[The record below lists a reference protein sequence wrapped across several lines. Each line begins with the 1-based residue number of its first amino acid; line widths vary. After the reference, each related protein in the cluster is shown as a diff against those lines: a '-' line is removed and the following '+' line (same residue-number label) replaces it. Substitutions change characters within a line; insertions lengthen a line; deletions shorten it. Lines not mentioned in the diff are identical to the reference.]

1 MSPQSIYSKFKNSTI
16 LFFFIG
22 SIFLTFQNCTDKKYS
37 APKDALFTKLSQKEC
52 GISFNNSIQDDST
65 FNEFT
70 YRNFYNGAGVAIGD
84 INNDG
89 LPDVFMVA
97 NQGENKLF
105 LNKGKFIF
113 EDITAKSKIV
123 KNHKWSTGVTM
134 ADVNGDGF
142 LDIYI
147 CTAGIAVGDS
157 RKNELY
163 INDGKMHF
171 TEMALQFNLQDSGA
185 FHTQASFF
193 DYDLD
198 GDLDVFL
205 LNNNCLLPTDNFPN
219 GQVRNYRDPVH
230 GDKLLRND
238 NGVFTDITGFAG
250 IFGSSIGFGLGV
262 SVGDI
267 NNDNWPDIY
276 ISNDFFEKD
285 YLYLN
290 QANGKFKEVSDT
302 YISHM
307 SLSSMGADM
316 ADINNDG
323 LVDIFTTDMLP
334 QDEKRLKLNIRFE
347 DYDIYNQKVKQ
358 GLHHQLMGNMLHL
371 NNGDNTFSEIA
382 QFAQVDATDWSWG
395 ALIFD
400 LNNDGWKDIVVCNG
414 MYLDVNNQDYID
426 FVANDVNKKLFD
438 KSKAAANYEQLK
450 SILVSEPL
458 ANYAFVNNKN
468 LTFKNQSEQLGLG
481 EPSFSNG
488 GAYAD
493 LDNDGDL
500 DLIINN
506 LNSESFIYRNNTTEK
521 SKKNYLAI
529 KLNGIG
535 KNRFG
540 IGASVTLYQKDKKQV
555 AQNFPSRGFQSSID
569 PTLHFGLEY
578 DDIIDSIRVQWPN
591 GNTQV
596 VKNLRA
602 NISLTLNQA
611 DAIKKDKV
619 EVNSPPPIFE
629 DVTNRIITGNIK
641 HIENAYN
648 DFDREK
654 LMPHLLSTNGPR
666 LAVGDLNGDGLED
679 LVMGAAKNDTTKIFL
694 QQINGSFKQM
704 NFQPAF
710 ALDAGF
716 EDAGIAL
723 FDADKDGDNDLMIGS
738 GGNMKI
744 EGDPQLQQRLYT
756 NTGKG
761 VFVRNKLAMPDI
773 KVNASCV
780 VQFDYD
786 SDGDIDVFIGGRSVP
801 GQYGAIPKSYLL
813 QNNAGSF
820 TDITSAVA
828 PSLKNIGM
836 VTDALWQDIDQ
847 DNLKDLIIVGEWMPI
862 TIFKN
867 TGKKLQLSNLNDQF
881 KKTNGWW
888 NCIKAADIDNDG
900 DLDFVAGNL
909 GLNTKFKA
917 DSLHPAKL
925 YINDFDKNGTRE
937 GIMAYYKPD
946 GKLYPYYMKTDIML
960 QLPYLKKKFLKY
972 EDYADKTIEQIFSNE
987 QLSNAELREAY
998 QFQTSIILNNGKNN
1012 FSIIPLPARAQLAPT
1027 FGILLQPNSFKSTNI
1042 FLVGNEFG
1050 IKPES
1055 GRYDANFGTLLKA
1068 NKKGDFE
1075 FIPTSKSGITYTG
1088 QARDISI
1095 ITDAHKKTLI
1105 VLSISGEPLKIY
1117 KER

>member
-1 MSPQSIYSKFKNSTI
+1 MNPEYKKKKFEIINLTFFSIV
-16 LFFFIG
+16 FFFVVLQG
-22 SIFLTFQNCTDKKYS
+22 CAEKKYS
-37 APKDALFTKLSQKEC
+37 APTDALFTKLSPEEC
-52 GISFNNSIQDDST
+52 GISFNNNIKDDSA

-89 LPDVFMVA
+89 LPDVFMIA

-105 LNKGKFIF
+105 LNKGKFTF
-113 EDITAKSKIV
+113 EDITAKSQILKH
-123 KNHKWSTGVTM
+123 HKWSTGVTM

-147 CTAGIAVGDS
+147 CTAGIAAGDT

-171 TEMALQFNLQDSGA
+171 KEMALKYNLQDSGA

-193 DYDLD
+193 DYDCD

-219 GQVRNYRDPVH
+219 GQVRIYQDALH

-238 NGVFTDITGFAG
+238 NGFFTNITDSAG

-290 QANGKFKEVSDT
+290 QGNGKFKEVSET

-347 DYDIYNQKVKQ
+347 DYDIYNQKVRQ

-371 NNGDNTFSEIA
+371 NNGDKTFSEIA
-382 QFAQVDATDWSWG
+382 QFAEVDATDWSWG

-426 FVANDVNKKLFD
+426 FVANDVNKNLFD
-438 KSKAAANYEQLK
+438 KTKVSANYEQLK
-450 SILVSEPL
+450 SILVSKPL

-468 LTFKNQSEQLGLG
+468 LTFKNQAESLGLA

-506 LNSESFIYRNNTTEK
+506 LNTESFIYRNNTTEK
-521 SKKNYLAI
+521 SKKYFLSI

-535 KNRFG
+535 MNRFG
-540 IGASVTLYQKDKKQV
+540 IGASVMLYQKGRKQV
-555 AQNFPSRGFQSSID
+555 SQNFPSRGFQSSID
-569 PTLHFGLEY
+569 PTLHFGL
-578 DDIIDSIRVQWPN
+578 DNDKIIDSIKVQWPD

-596 VKNLRA
+596 LKKLPVN
-602 NISLTLNQA
+602 NSLTLNQV
-611 DAIKKDKV
+611 DAIKIDKWKYV
-619 EVNSPPPIFE
+619 QELPFFAN
-629 DVTNRIITGNIK
+629 VTNTIISGNIM
-641 HIENAYN
+641 HNENAYN

-654 LMPHLLSTNGPR
+654 LMPHMLSNGGPK
-666 LAVGDLNGDGLED
+666 LAVGDVNGDGLDD
-679 LVMGAAKNDTTKIFL
+679 LIMGAAKNDTTKIFL
-694 QQINGSFKQM
+694 QHLNGSFKRMTLQLS
-704 NFQPAF
+704 F
-710 ALDAGF
+710 AADAAF

-723 FDADKDGDNDLMIGS
+723 FDADGDGDNDLVIGS
-738 GGNMKI
+738 GGNMEI
-744 EGDPQLQQRLYT
+744 EGNQLLQQRLYI
-756 NTGKG
+756 NNGKG
-761 VFVRNKLAMPDI
+761 IFSRNKAAMPDI
-773 KVNASCV
+773 RVNASCV
-780 VQFDYD
+780 VQADYD
-786 SDGDIDVFIGGRSVP
+786 SDGDIDIFIGGRSVP
-801 GQYGAIPKSYLL
+801 GQYGALPNSYLL

-820 TDITSAVA
+820 TDITSSSA
-828 PSLKNIGM
+828 PLVKNVGM
-836 VTDALWQDIDQ
+836 VTDALWQDIDN

-867 TGKKLQLSNLNDQF
+867 TGIKLELSKLNNQF
-881 KKTNGWW
+881 NKSNGWW
-888 NCIKAADIDNDG
+888 NCIKTADIDNDG
-900 DLDFVAGNL
+900 DLDFVVGNL

-925 YINDFDKNGTRE
+925 YVNDFDKNGTRE
-937 GIMAYYKPD
+937 CIMAYYKPD
-946 GKLYPYYMKTDIML
+946 GKLYPYYMKTDIMA
-960 QLPYLKKKFLKY
+960 QLPILKKQFLKY
-972 EDYADKTIEQIFSNE
+972 EDYADKTMEQIFVKD
-987 QLSNAELREAY
+987 QLKAAEVREAY
-998 QFQTSIILNNGKNN
+998 QFQTSIILNNGKNK
-1012 FSIIPLPARAQLAPT
+1012 FSMMPLPTRAQLAPV
-1027 FGILLQPNSFKSTNI
+1027 FSILLLPNSLKSINI

-1050 IKPES
+1050 IKPEL
-1055 GRYDANFGTLLKA
+1055 GRYDANFGTFFI
-1068 NKKGDFE
+1068 NKGNAVFQYLTTTE
-1075 FIPTSKSGITYTG
+1075 SGLFYNG
-1088 QARDISI
+1088 EARDVISI
-1095 ITDAHKKTLI
+1095 RTVDKKQTI
-1105 VLSISGEPLKIY
+1105 VLGINNKPLKIFQSQ
-1117 KER
+1117 